1 MTERRESPAETG
13 ASVAVTARLVRA
25 AVSAG
30 LVGAAA
36 IADHVPGASVA
47 PVRAAIVDRARV
59 AIADPAR
66 RVAVPR
72 ALPGI
77 RRGLPAGKDRAVDL
91 AVPTSGPSR

>member
-59 AIADPAR
+59 AIADPVR

-77 RRGLPAGKDRAVDL
+77 RRGLPAGKGLAVGL
-91 AVPTSGPSR
+91 AVPISGPNR